1 MGNAF
6 GCDACGAEGDDLKPP
21 RSFSL
26 PPTIMR
32 PSGSVP
38 EGWSLGDKLLEFR
51 RGISDSDL
59 DAIDKAELLAR
70 FDAEVQLLTH
80 ASSFARAFECQ
91 HVDHHALGARSD
103 AGRSA
108 CIVG

>member
-6 GCDACGAEGDDLKPP
+6 GCDACGAEGNDLKPP

-51 RGISDSDL
+51 RGISGSDL
-59 DAIDKAELLAR
+59 DAIEKAELLAR

-80 ASSFARAFECQ
+80 ASSFTRAFESQ
-91 HVDHHALGARSD
+91 RVDHHAPGARPD
-103 AGRSA
+103 AGRPA
-108 CIVG
+108 CIVA

>member
-1 MGNAF
+1 
-6 GCDACGAEGDDLKPP
+6 
-21 RSFSL
+21 
-26 PPTIMR
+26 MR

-51 RGISDSDL
+51 RGISGSDL
-59 DAIDKAELLAR
+59 DAIEKAELLAR